1 MEKLKKKRKAF
12 VLLLALAAVMASPPD
27 TRAQG
32 TDAYFEAQDFSDGY
46 AYGFSHEGFGDDYI
60 YGFSHQI
67 YGDDYIY
74 GFSHQMF
81 GDDYIYGF
89 THESF
94 GDDYTGSFT
103 HQGFGQPAPLGSGII
118 VLLAAGAAYSYRV
131 TRRPQRTWRSQRT
144 RNKKKNN

>member
-12 VLLLALAAVMASPPD
+12 VLLMALAAVMASPPCI
-27 TRAQG
+27 RAQG
-32 TDAYFEAQDFSDGY
+32 TDMYFESQAFGDDY
-46 AYGFSHEGFGDDYI
+46 HYGFSHEGFGDDYI

-67 YGDDYIY
+67 YGSDYIY

-94 GDDYTGSFT
+94 GDDFTGNFG

-118 VLLAAGAAYSYRV
+118 VLLAAGANYAFR
-131 TRRPQRTWRSQRT
+131 RT
-144 RNKKKNN
+144 RSKKENKLN